1 MRACPRCFSVYQAEP
16 EHCSFDGEK
25 LSGEVDPLLGRTLAG
40 YRLNELLGVGGTGC
54 VYQGTVLA
62 TGAPCAV
69 KLLYREMAADK
80 SIAARF
86 RREAEAV
93 RRIRHPNVVAII
105 DYGTTPAGPIYLV
118 MELLEGR
125 TLKTL
130 LEEEAP
136 FTPARASRILEQLAA
151 GLAEAHRVG
160 YVHRDLKPGNVIIGG
175 SMPNEKVKILDFGIV
190 ASLHERDREERLTKT
205 GYIVGT
211 PVYMAPEQ
219 IDPKAVAPQIDVY
232 ALGVILYE
240 MLSGEPP
247 FVGSLEQ
254 VLVGKMTQTP
264 RPLAN
269 TGALGQLALRMLEV
283 DPSKRPASAL
293 AVSAELNRAFLGSAD
308 PLTVRA
314 EAPELSPVGQV
325 GFAVPTIKVFNPD
338 YEVDVEPGLRPA
350 SSASGWYGGAPP
362 VPGPRRDTAIVETEP
377 HYILAGPTPTG
388 PGVAG
393 IGEDSAQESPTK
405 ISPMSPMSPVAPS
418 EADTGE
424 TAEHH
429 ADDDHDDIA
438 ATAEGPVPAEL
449 LALANAN
456 AIASGDGEGPTFDGM
471 TTGYADTKLSAVAET
486 PTPDLND
493 VAGTQDTWGPA
504 PRAPL
509 RFPET
514 EPLSPGEPLE
524 PTRPAIPRPSPP
536 ATVESTQTSRRLFYA
551 LAFGTVLMLAAVV
564 AYLVHSRDTV
574 IIDVPPVTP
583 KS

>member
-25 LSGEVDPLLGRTLAG
+25 LSGDVDPLLGRTLAG
-40 YRLNELLGVGGTGC
+40 YRLDQFLGEGGTGC

-62 TGAPCAV
+62 TGARCAI

-80 SIAARF
+80 NIAARF
-86 RREAEAV
+86 KREAEAV
-93 RRIRHPNVVAII
+93 RRIRHPNVVSIV

-125 TLKTL
+125 TLKVL

-136 FTPARASRILEQLAA
+136 FAPARASRILEQLAA

-175 SMPNEKVKILDFGIV
+175 AAPNERVKILDFGIV

-240 MLSGEPP
+240 MLSGDPP

-254 VLVGKMTQTP
+254 VLVGKMTQPP

-269 TGALGQLALRMLEV
+269 AGPLGQLALRMLEV
-283 DPSKRPASAL
+283 DPNKRPASAL

-338 YEVDVEPGLRPA
+338 YEVEGDPGLRPA
-350 SSASGWYGGAPP
+350 SSASGWYGDSPP
-362 VPGPRRDTAIVETEP
+362 LPGRRRDAAVVETEP
-377 HYILAGPTPTG
+377 HYVLAGPTPTG
-388 PGVAG
+388 PDGAG
-393 IGEDSAQESPTK
+393 ISEDVVQESPTT
-405 ISPMSPMSPVAPS
+405 ISPMSPVPPS

-424 TAEHH
+424 TAEHRP
-429 ADDDHDDIA
+429 DDDDIA
-438 ATAEGPVPAEL
+438 ATAEGPVPPEL
-449 LALANAN
+449 LALVNN

-471 TTGYADTKLSAVAET
+471 TTGYADTKLSVVAET

-493 VAGTQDTWGPA
+493 AAGAQDTWGPA
-504 PRAPL
+504 SRAPL
-509 RFPET
+509 RFPTT

-524 PTRPAIPRPSPP
+524 PTRPVIPRPSPP
-536 ATVESTQTSRRLFYA
+536 ATVENARTSRRLFYA
-551 LAFGTVLMLAAVV
+551 LAFGTVLMLAAAV
-564 AYLVHSRDTV
+564 AYLVHTRDPV
-574 IIDVPPVTP
+574 VIDVPPATP